1 MTDRRNI
8 GLHRIAGGVRDNVS
22 QSRNSKVSKMKTKR
36 RLIGLN
42 DSQSPSCNNSYNCR
56 KDYTTPKRRPRIR
69 FDSCYSGDSPNETE
83 SLQDIIWDP
92 NSPTQNFN
100 GKEVNSKVIEISEIV
115 NRIAPKVERP
125 NERDCVLQWIGDNA
139 IPCTPE
145 IRQPRIRRI
154 SSRQSNVED
163 LMKLAKQ
170 FDINMT
176 RMTTEV
182 YKPQHD
188 ETRRV
193 KPASVPVTSEG
204 IAGCFS
210 QARQEEEELQ
220 ALFDGPTQHLSGR
233 LSPPSAHCTPESIT
247 APVAPAGPG
256 PCSATIKKTPVDTPK
271 ATNVDFD
278 DDWENDDLLNDSFV
292 LEMTQNPMPLNV
304 AQNKSIA
311 QPVAKTHLSVS
322 HVKDVHLQN
331 QKSTVKSCTFTKS
344 QTSVQ
349 GTSRVKSHAPTTEK
363 LLKTLIQQPAQSSPH
378 TEFHKTTKGDEC
390 SGQPSTSNFDGVSK
404 EDLKSLFDSDAL
416 WNDED
421 DDDLLWQACDDVE
434 KTSASQE
441 QHKHSMDFT
450 ELAHNTSKATS
461 SAGFTHAQAVNITKK
476 SLSGETTKSTRAF
489 NRSNSVPSSSSVFK
503 QDYNAI
509 NPETAK
515 DPTGLRSYQYRQAQN
530 KLTEVKSALQP
541 RPDSGRT
548 NDTSL
553 TTIPQ
558 NTRKPNPSNALRGTF
573 KRHLSDSVTLTNK
586 VFVSS
591 NTTVKCSAAEIERKK
606 QEAIARRK
614 LRMQASQKQEA
625 PK

>member
-8 GLHRIAGGVRDNVS
+8 GLHRIADGDSR
-22 QSRNSKVSKMKTKR
+22 SRNSKVSKMKTKR
-36 RLIGLN
+36 RVIGLK
-42 DSQSPSCNNSYNCR
+42 DSQSPSCNNSYNCP

-69 FDSCYSGDSPNETE
+69 FNGCYSGDSPNESE

-100 GKEVNSKVIEISEIV
+100 GKEVNGKVIEISEIV

-256 PCSATIKKTPVDTPK
+256 PTIKKEPK

-292 LEMTQNPMPLNV
+292 LEMTQNPMPLNI

-322 HVKDVHLQN
+322 HVRDVCPQN
-331 QKSTVKSCTFTKS
+331 QKSTVKSCTFTKG
-344 QTSVQ
+344 QTSGQ
-349 GTSRVKSHAPTTEK
+349 GTSRVKSHAQTTEK
-363 LLKTLIQQPAQSSPH
+363 LPKTLVQKQPVLSSQQTELH
-378 TEFHKTTKGDEC
+378 TATKGDEG
-390 SGQPSTSNFDGVSK
+390 SSQSSTSNFDGVSK

-450 ELAHNTSKATS
+450 ALAHNTSKATS
-461 SAGFTHAQAVNITKK
+461 SAGFTHAQAVNITNK

-489 NRSNSVPSSSSVFK
+489 TRSNSVPSSRSVFK

-509 NPETAK
+509 NAETSK
-515 DPTGLRSYQYRQAQN
+515 DPTGSRTYQCRPAQN
-530 KLTEVKSALQP
+530 KLSEVKSALQP
-541 RPDSGRT
+541 RPGSDRT

-558 NTRKPNPSNALRGTF
+558 NTIKPNASNAIRGTF

-614 LRMQASQKQEA
+614 LRMQAGQQQEA